1 MKVRTREGKVKVVK
15 RSEGEEVLLLPEE
28 EDVELQG
35 GRVPTLRKFN

>member
-1 MKVRTREGKVKVVK
+1 MKVMISEGKVKVVK
-15 RSEGEEVLLLPEE
+15 RSEGEEVLLLLEE